1 MNEDMSLKIVTVSSE
16 VSFEDRLLQVA
27 EECNE
32 LSQAILKYNRCLKG
46 SNPTKESKLDAMNNL
61 YEELADV
68 DLCMTV
74 LLADCPMLRKYIT
87 TIRKEKLDRWVGRLN
102 DNR

>member
-1 MNEDMSLKIVTVSSE
+1 MNLKIVTVASE
-16 VSFEDRLLQVA
+16 VSLEDRLLQVA

-32 LSQAILKYNRCLKG
+32 LSQVILKYSRCLK
-46 SNPTKESKLDAMNNL
+46 STNPTKESKLDIMNNL

-87 TIRKEKLDRWVGRLN
+87 SIKKEKLDRWVGRLN
-102 DNR
+102 GIQR